1 MDNVN
6 SCMRD
11 TDKFQENWATTKFN
25 DFTVLKVLNGLI
37 IKKYRPVYIQ
47 FWCQQE
53 IPTAKINFCTG
64 DKIKYNDGDIGC
76 PIYNKPNTNNC

>member
-1 MDNVN
+1 MDSVN

-25 DFTVLKVLNGLI
+25 DFTVLKVINGWI

-53 IPTAKINFCTG
+53 IPTAKIVSTKHFLLSTFALG
-64 DKIKYNDGDIGC
+64 IK
-76 PIYNKPNTNNC
+76 